1 MRYQAA
7 RQMNLF
13 EMGMDSA
20 GITGGIPE
28 DVRTAMR
35 VPEGQESSCA
45 PERDRILIDEETGL
59 RLGDSTRC
67 AICGKEHGLH
77 KHHVFFGT
85 ANRQLSEE
93 DGMVVYLC
101 PECHEHGA
109 RAVHRN
115 RETDVAI
122 KQAAERIWMADREAD
137 EDAFRARYGRSWL

>member
-7 RQMNLF
+7 RQMDLF
-13 EMGMDSA
+13 EMGLDSA
-20 GITGGIPE
+20 GICGAPE
-28 DVRTAMR
+28 IQPAI
-35 VPEGQESSCA
+35 E
-45 PERDRILIDEETGL
+45 PERDRILIDDETGL

-77 KHHVFFGT
+77 KHHIFFGT

-101 PECHEHGA
+101 PDCHEHGA

-115 RETDVAI
+115 RETDVAL
-122 KQAAERIWMADREAD
+122 KQAAERVWMADRDAD

>member
-7 RQMNLF
+7 RQMDLF
-13 EMGMDSA
+13 EMGLDS
-20 GITGGIPE
+20 GGICGAPE
-28 DVRTAMR
+28 IAA
-35 VPEGQESSCA
+35 EAEL
-45 PERDRILIDEETGL
+45 ERDRILIDEETGL
-59 RLGDSTRC
+59 RLGDSARC

-101 PECHEHGA
+101 PDCHEHGS

-115 RETDVAI
+115 HETDVAL
-122 KQAAERIWMADREAD
+122 KQAAERVWMADRDAD

>member
-1 MRYQAA
+1 MRYAAA

-13 EMGMDSA
+13 EIGLD
-20 GITGGIPE
+20 GGGLSFLPDIVE
-28 DVRTAMR
+28 AAV
-35 VPEGQESSCA
+35 

-77 KHHVFFGT
+77 KHHIFFGT

-101 PECHEHGA
+101 PECHENGS

-115 RETDVAI
+115 HETDLAL
-122 KQAAERIWMADREAD
+122 KQAAERVWMADREAD

>member
-1 MRYQAA
+1 MTYAAA
-7 RQMNLF
+7 RQMSLF
-13 EMGMDSA
+13 EVGLESS
-20 GITGGIPE
+20 GITGGIPQ
-28 DVRTAMR
+28 DVLTAR
-35 VPEGQESSCA
+35 GIGQED
-45 PERDRILIDEETGL
+45 PEREPERGRILIDEVTGI
-59 RLGDSTRC
+59 RLNDAGRC

-101 PECHEHGA
+101 PDCHEHGA

-115 RETDVAI
+115 REVDVAL
-122 KQAAERIWMADREAD
+122 KQAAERVWMEDRDAD

>member
-1 MRYQAA
+1 MTYQAA

-13 EMGMDSA
+13 EMGLDSA
-20 GITGGIPE
+20 GICGAPE
-28 DVRTAMR
+28 IRPAEV
-35 VPEGQESSCA
+35 

-77 KHHVFFGT
+77 KHHIFFGT

-115 RETDVAI
+115 RETDVAL
-122 KQAAERIWMADREAD
+122 KQAAERVWMADREAD
-137 EDAFRARYGRSWL
+137 EDAFRERYGRSWL

>member
-13 EMGMDSA
+13 EMGLDSA
-20 GITGGIPE
+20 GICGAP
-28 DVRTAMR
+28 DA
-35 VPEGQESSCA
+35 VPAIE

-101 PECHEHGA
+101 PDCHEHGA

>member
-13 EMGMDSA
+13 EMGLDSA
-20 GITGGIPE
+20 GICGAPE
-28 DVRTAMR
+28 IRPAEV
-35 VPEGQESSCA
+35 

-115 RETDVAI
+115 RETDVAL

>member
-1 MRYQAA
+1 MTYRAA

-13 EMGMDSA
+13 EMGLDSA
-20 GITGGIPE
+20 GICGAPE
-28 DVRTAMR
+28 IRPAEV
-35 VPEGQESSCA
+35 

-115 RETDVAI
+115 RETDVAL
-122 KQAAERIWMADREAD
+122 KQAAERVWMADRESD

>member
-1 MRYQAA
+1 MTYQAA

-13 EMGMDSA
+13 EMGLDSA
-20 GITGGIPE
+20 GICGATEIQ
-28 DVRTAMR
+28 
-35 VPEGQESSCA
+35 QENVA
-45 PERDRILIDEETGL
+45 ERGRILIDEETGL

-67 AICGKEHGLH
+67 AICGKEHGGLH

-101 PECHEHGA
+101 PDCHEHGA

-115 RETDVAI
+115 HETDLAL
-122 KQAAERIWMADREAD
+122 KQAAERVWMSDREAD

>member
-1 MRYQAA
+1 MRYAAA
-7 RQMNLF
+7 RQMDLF
-13 EMGMDSA
+13 ECGLDAA
-20 GITGGIPE
+20 GISGAPE
-28 DVRTAMR
+28 IHMAA
-35 VPEGQESSCA
+35 VPER
-45 PERDRILIDEETGL
+45 ERGRILIDEETGL

-101 PECHEHGA
+101 PDCHEHGA

-115 RETDVAI
+115 HETDVAL
-122 KQAAERIWMADREAD
+122 KRAAQRVWMADREAD